1 MSCVPLKECG
11 PQKVNALKVF
21 SSWIRVASFI
31 KMICLSNCRINVF
44 LSFHQ
49 DVDYKWPKC
58 IKASYQCQW
67 QSVKPYSGK
76 MQSLDGPDH
85 SSIYKQPFQSCHAV
99 IYYLTVDLKKNKKTA
114 LSFKLHS
121 DQEMSVMCKVQC
133 SRRLNLQWRM
143 SSVSFLNLHIIARLL
158 LGLHFLA
165 VHIKNCPLLAV

>member
-1 MSCVPLKECG
+1 MPYKF
-11 PQKVNALKVF
+11 F

-31 KMICLSNCRINVF
+31 KMICLSNCWINVF

-49 DVDYKWPKC
+49 DVDCKWPKH

-67 QSVKPYSGK
+67 QSVKPYSRK

-99 IYYLTVDLKKNKKTA
+99 IYYLTVEKNNNKTLP
-114 LSFKLHS
+114 LSFRLHS

-133 SRRLNLQWRM
+133 CRRLNRQWSM
-143 SSVSFLNLHIIARLL
+143 SSVSFLNLRIIARLL

-165 VHIKNCPLLAV
+165 VHIKNCPPLAV